1 MDTRIGCVGINKSN
15 VFKRASDTKNTNMA
29 RNNCPLSRDL
39 ATSLI
44 SYGLHYKLWKKM
56 RHKMQHNK
64 TKTTGAKLLRS
75 NFVVGAILSSLYI
88 TSSNA
93 FSDTAAWL
101 AADLTTAQDEAR
113 ISAPS
118 LNAYFNDDVVQTTTT
133 TQNIRILKREVTTNK
148 LGGLVDSMMVTEEI
162 GAEQWLSMMPVPEP
176 KMPVSDNAVA
186 REIYECSLDA
196 AMSRV
201 SCDAAHSLSIETGT
215 ALEAPTKAVYGQSL
229 VAQIAREAGQLK
241 SSSAQDLGASN
252 SEALRVQNNV
262 SPVVN
267 SETMTSVTLVPRK
280 DGLITVAGK
289 NIKFTAENQ
298 AFKVLLDPKLAQ
310 VEVSLFVRDPSI
322 VYWDDKAG
330 LLTAKKSGATEVFV
344 VSPGRISIVE
354 VSVQIGTQT
363 TGGLAGVNNSG
374 SQISAL
380 GLPTKV
386 LARGIELPKTLASLD
401 GLDSA
406 ASKGVMAASNS
417 GVLSEPTQLVVA
429 DEVSKLGPQGL
440 NEGSHFVR
448 AKAKTNFQSLKIK
461 IIDDR
466 SRAGQENYPVGG
478 IRIKVAGT
486 EFSQLTNGLGE
497 VEIQDVPS
505 GARLLLDIS
514 DERGYIMPQLTE
526 IEADR
531 GKSSRSLAQLV
542 PVLRFSS
549 LDVIARAV
557 GVVEDMQK
565 SSFCGSVTDHRV
577 AAAGIIVSL
586 DAAATGPIYFNRL
599 GLPDLTLGSSGPGGR
614 FCFFNVEPGP
624 VAVAIR
630 KTRQATPVS
639 GVVGL
644 VSGRHAEEIFEIAEA
659 GFVTTTL
666 TTIAT
671 ANEQLGS
678 DATRSSR
685 HDIVDQADIYAVGS
699 GELMVPVDDGVMTT
713 ANPVLPIKGRVWT
726 VSASPDFETSVQA
739 VSVRAP
745 AANQISTLVPNGFV
759 SDMSNFSQT
768 SHNSDEGSVIIEH
781 GTLAGQGSEPV
792 KIRLTDA
799 FGQDVGDGWYF
810 ADQPVSKAIFFN
822 VPPGIYAV
830 VVETSSGHWLAADTV
845 IVYSESVSIAKTGG
859 QLQKLPL
866 PSQHAMNE

>member
-1 MDTRIGCVGINKSN
+1 
-15 VFKRASDTKNTNMA
+15 
-29 RNNCPLSRDL
+29 
-39 ATSLI
+39 
-44 SYGLHYKLWKKM
+44 M
-56 RHKMQHNK
+56 RYKMQTNKIK
-64 TKTTGAKLLRS
+64 TKSAKFLRS
-75 NFVVGAILSSLYI
+75 NFVVLAFTTSLSL
-88 TSSNA
+88 TSANA
-93 FSDTAAWL
+93 FSETANWL
-101 AADLTTAQDEAR
+101 ATDLTTTLDEAGNNT
-113 ISAPS
+113 PS
-118 LNAYFNDDVVQTTTT
+118 LNAYFNDDVAQTTTT
-133 TQNIRILKREVTTNK
+133 TQNIRILKKEVTTLQ
-148 LGGLVDSMMVTEEI
+148 LGRLVDSMMATIESSAEE
-162 GAEQWLSMMPVPEP
+162 WLGMMPAP
-176 KMPVSDNAVA
+176 KQLASSIDVVK
-186 REIYECSLDA
+186 ETYECSLDV

-201 SCDAAHSLSIETGT
+201 SCDATAALSIETGT
-215 ALEAPTKAVYGQSL
+215 ASQAPKEAIYGQSL
-229 VAQIAREAGQLK
+229 VAQIAREAGQPK
-241 SSSAQDLGASN
+241 IPAIKGVDTTKAEVPSDLAAAN
-252 SEALRVQNNV
+252 QIV
-262 SPVVN
+262 S
-267 SETMTSVTLVPRK
+267 SETMPSVTLVPRR
-280 DGLITVAGK
+280 DGLITVASK

-298 AFKVLLDPKLAQ
+298 SFKVLLDAKLAQ

-322 VYWDDKAG
+322 VYWDEKSG
-330 LLTAKKSGATEVFV
+330 VLTAKKSGATEVFV

-354 VSVQIGTQT
+354 ATVQTATGVAGDVKGVKNTGSVTATQESP
-363 TGGLAGVNNSG
+363 AR
-374 SQISAL
+374 
-380 GLPTKV
+380 V

-406 ASKGVMAASNS
+406 VSKGVMAASNNA
-417 GVLSEPTQLVVA
+417 LFSEPTQLVVA
-429 DEVSKLGPQGL
+429 DEVSKLGAKGL
-440 NEGSHFVR
+440 NEGSQFIR
-448 AKAKTNFQSLKIK
+448 AKAKTNFQNLRIK

-478 IRIKVAGT
+478 VRIKVAGT

-497 VEIQDVPS
+497 VEIKDVPA

-526 IEADR
+526 IEVDR
-531 GKSSRSLAQLV
+531 GKSSRNLAQLI

-577 AAAGIIVSL
+577 AAAGILVSL
-586 DAAATGPIYFNRL
+586 DSAATGPIYFNKL

-614 FCFFNVEPGP
+614 FCFFNVQPGP

-630 KTRQATPVS
+630 KTRASAPMS

-644 VSGRHAEEIFEIAEA
+644 VSGRHAEEIFEITDA

-678 DATRSSR
+678 DAIRSSR

-699 GELMVPVDDGVMTT
+699 GELMVPVDEGIMTT
-713 ANPVLPIKGRVWT
+713 ANPVLPVKGRVWT

-739 VSVRAP
+739 VAVRAP

-768 SHNSDEGSVIIEH
+768 AHNSDEGSVIIEH
-781 GTLAGQGSEPV
+781 GTLAGQGVEPV

-822 VPPGIYAV
+822 VPSGIYAV

-866 PSQHAMNE
+866 PSEHAANEL